1 MSTTQNMMSFKA
13 AGSKP
18 VEMIPHLSPIGIS
31 EYMNVY
37 IDADGA
43 RHNSG
48 EEFEVGKNGIFSF
61 ADAVQDAYTLA
72 VLGDWDYVY
81 TLSNDTPRAIT
92 ARLEKHIER
101 LEAAVTVI
109 AAYGKDA
116 PKAWEEAEELA
127 TQLTETRGRI

>member
-1 MSTTQNMMSFKA
+1 MRTTQNMMSFKA
-13 AGSKP
+13 TGSKP

-37 IDADGA
+37 IDAEGH
-43 RHNSG
+43 RHSSA
-48 EEFEVGKNGIFSF
+48 EEFEKDQNGIFSF
-61 ADAVQDAYTLA
+61 SDAVQDAYTLS

-92 ARLEKHIER
+92 ARLEKHLER
-101 LEAAVTVI
+101 LQNAVDVI

-116 PKAWEEAEELA
+116 PKAWEQAEELA
-127 TQLTETRGRI
+127 SQLTERRGI